1 MKILI
6 LVLGLLTT
14 VSVFSQDI
22 VNSKSTADFSD
33 QKLND
38 IPSTHDDAETQTLL
52 RTIAKKAGWFPEIKI
67 NVAQGIVAI
76 DGLADDPDH
85 LKWLTQTAS
94 RLPTVI
100 AVVNRA
106 NVKATA
112 VTDMTPFFKEIKR
125 LQSVAK
131 KNLPIVVV
139 GLVMSAF
146 FIFIGFY
153 LQSWSK
159 KLWARKIPNA
169 FLAVTVAKLCLLPI
183 WLMFFYITLLTVGMQ
198 SLAATIIG
206 GTGVLGIVLGFAFK
220 GIAENYLSG
229 LLLAMRSPFTKGDS
243 IKIGEF
249 EGIVQNLNM
258 RGTTIMDFDGN
269 LVLIPNTTVIQSV
282 VRNKTANSIK
292 RSNFIV
298 SIGYCE
304 SAQKAVEL
312 VREILSTHQSILQEP
327 SFTVTADEIGAFGI
341 NLKVFYW
348 FDAEKTSEATLKS
361 QIIIKT
367 KETLLS
373 HGISLFDQ
381 TSVRIEMSK
390 AEHKPS
396 IVEIAQKNLREARPE
411 SSERNEDEDLKKVA
425 ERSSLPTHDGKENL
439 LTQ

>member
-1 MKILI
+1 MKSFLFILG
-6 LVLGLLTT
+6 VLAMFNLHA
-14 VSVFSQDI
+14 QDI
-22 VNSKSTADFSD
+22 GSSKSTAEFSD
-33 QKLND
+33 QKLQD
-38 IPSTHDDAETQTLL
+38 IPSVHDDAETQTLL

-76 DGLADDPDH
+76 DGVADDGDH
-85 LKWLTQTAS
+85 LKWLTQTAG

-106 NVKATA
+106 NVKATS

-125 LQSVAK
+125 LQNVAK

-139 GLVMSAF
+139 GLVMTTF
-146 FIFIGFY
+146 FIFVGFY
-153 LQSWSK
+153 LQGWSK
-159 KLWARKIPNA
+159 RLWQRKIPNA
-169 FLAVTVAKLCLLPI
+169 FLAVTVAKLTLLPI
-183 WLMFFYITLLTVGMQ
+183 WLMFFYITLLTVGLQ

-229 LLLAMRSPFTKGDS
+229 LLLAIRSPFTKGDS

-292 RSNFIV
+292 RSHFIV
-298 SIGYCE
+298 GIGYCE

-312 VREILSTHQSILQEP
+312 VKEVLGSQEAILKDP
-327 SFTVTADEIGAFGI
+327 GFTVSADEIGNFGI
-341 NLKVFYW
+341 NLKVYYW
-348 FDAEKTSEATLKS
+348 FDADKTSEASLKS
-361 QIIIKT
+361 GVIIKT

-381 TSVRIEMSK
+381 TSMRIEMHE
-390 AEHKPS
+390 AEKKPS
-396 IVEIAQKNLREARPE
+396 IVEVARQNLRDSRPE
-411 SSERNEDEDLKKVA
+411 KVDKNEEEDLKRVA
-425 ERSSLPTHDGKENL
+425 EKSSLPTHDGKENL
-439 LTQ
+439 LSP